1 MASVSPNLPTTESP
15 SQRFFQY
22 FQLEAT
28 ALQQQMARLKDVPT
42 IGGERMDAIDHCLGG
57 ISRLQKEVQ
66 DAFSYTTAYD
76 QKMYTEGI
84 KALHEK
90 LQETKTALAPKS
102 KFSFK
107 SAKKNN
113 SAISLSDAAEL
124 AMQQHAHLLKPSYLS
139 SGKSSLPPTPA
150 DAVTPPK
157 DSQSKS
163 IEPPDKDSLGRFLNA
178 AGVQSVAQE
187 DRPHSAVRKMSFT
200 SSNEVNI
207 SAYTAVHII
216 LPNSAA
222 HATSSGS
229 LTYLDRCIVD
239 MSIPTASTQPFAALT
254 VKDVKSSLLIC
265 GNCSSGNN

>member
-1 MASVSPNLPTTESP
+1 MVRASLND
-15 SQRFFQY
+15 FQ
-22 FQLEAT
+22 
-28 ALQQQMARLKDVPT
+28 
-42 IGGERMDAIDHCLGG
+42 
-57 ISRLQKEVQ
+57 
-66 DAFSYTTAYD
+66 
-76 QKMYTEGI
+76 GI

-139 SGKSSLPPTPA
+139 SGESSLPPTPA

-265 GNCSSGNN
+265 GNVSGSTHVTNVDSSVLLVTTRQFRMHQCRNCIVYLYINSDPIIEDCAGIRFAPLPKAFVSQFCFSIQNG